1 MNAGP
6 PAAGS
11 QGGGGAAVADD
22 GHRGEERPPG
32 AADAARRLSVA
43 PMMDWT
49 DRHCRAFHRVLTR
62 RTLLYTEMVTTA
74 AILRGDWRHLLA
86 YHPTER
92 PLALQLGGDDPR
104 DLAACAALAWELGFD
119 EVNLNVG
126 CPSDRV
132 QQGRFGACLMRHPE
146 AVAAGVAAMRE
157 RVPIPVTVKHR
168 LGVDEQE
175 GYEPLAAF
183 VDAVA
188 QTGCRV
194 FVVHARKAWLSGL
207 SPRENR
213 EIPPL
218 RHELVHRLKRERPEL
233 TVVLNGGVLSLDE
246 ALRHLDLVDGVMVGR
261 AAYHEPWL
269 LAAADRL
276 VFGEAGDPVVSR
288 LAAVEAFLPYV
299 EQRLAE
305 GEPLARI
312 TRHLLGLWHGE
323 PRARRWKRVLSEGAR
338 RPGAGVDVVREALAA
353 VAGAPGSGE
362 RPGRRGGAGSDQQPA
377 GS

>member
-1 MNAGP
+1 MSAGRATAEN
-6 PAAGS
+6 AAGEAAAAA
-11 QGGGGAAVADD
+11 AAVAAQ
-22 GHRGEERPPG
+22 GSPG
-32 AADAARRLSVA
+32 AADGARRLSVA

-62 RTLLYTEMVTTA
+62 RTLLYTEMVTAA

-86 YHPTER
+86 HAPAER

-104 DLAACAALAWELGFD
+104 DLAACAALAQELGFD

-146 AVAAGVAAMRE
+146 VVAAGVAAMRAK
-157 RVPIPVTVKHR
+157 VAIPVTVKHR

-188 QTGCRV
+188 AAGCRV

-207 SPRENR
+207 SPKENR
-213 EIPPL
+213 EVPPL
-218 RHELVHRLKRERPEL
+218 HHELVYRLRRERPEL
-233 TVVLNGGVLSLDE
+233 TVVLNGGVLSLDA
-246 ALRHLDLVDGVMVGR
+246 ALGHLAHVDGVMIGR

-269 LAAADRL
+269 LAAADSR
-276 VFGEAGDPVVSR
+276 VFGASRDPVASR
-288 LAAVEAFLPYV
+288 RAAVEAFLPYV
-299 EQRLAE
+299 EERLAA
-305 GEPLARI
+305 GEPLPRL

-338 RPGAGVDVVREALAA
+338 PPGAGVEVVREALAA
-353 VAGAPGSGE
+353 VAG
-362 RPGRRGGAGSDQQPA
+362 
-377 GS
+377 